1 MNIDDAKKIIQNE
14 ELENYCFFCKETSIE
29 GEVVI
34 EKDGHEWKV
43 YTNDER
49 ATKTG
54 EKIYKEE
61 SEALHD
67 FIERIRGDKAMR
79 TYFKSLL

>member
-1 MNIDDAKKIIQNE
+1 M
-14 ELENYCFFCKETSIE
+14 FFCKETSNE

-34 EKDGHEWKV
+34 EKDGHEWRV
-43 YTNDER
+43 YANDER

-79 TYFKSLL
+79 MYFKSLL

>member
-1 MNIDDAKKIIQNE
+1 MNNDEAKKIINNE
-14 ELENYCFFCKETSIE
+14 ELENYCFFCNETSNE

-43 YTNDER
+43 YTNNER

-54 EKIYKEE
+54 EKTYKEE

-67 FIERIRGDKAMR
+67 FIERLRGDKAMR
-79 TYFKSLL
+79 KYLKKVL